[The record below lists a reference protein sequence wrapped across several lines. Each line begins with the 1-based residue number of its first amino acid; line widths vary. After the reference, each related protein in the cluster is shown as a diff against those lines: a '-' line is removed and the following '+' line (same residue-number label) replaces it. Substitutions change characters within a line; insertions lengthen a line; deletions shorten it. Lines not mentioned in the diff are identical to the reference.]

1 MDLLEIRKEIDDI
14 DEKLIPLLL
23 DRMECSK
30 KVAEYK
36 VARGIP
42 VLNEEREQQI
52 LNDVGAKCGDKGE
65 TIKTVFSAIMD
76 ASRALQHKNLRMFLK
91 LLIKTRQNSALF
103 PLKIQRQARCTNHM
117 TL

>member
-65 TIKTVFSAIMD
+65 STRLSAEVSTCVIPLCAQSKTRHCLPT
-76 ASRALQHKNLRMFLK
+76 ASR
-91 LLIKTRQNSALF
+91 
-103 PLKIQRQARCTNHM
+103 
-117 TL
+117 